1 MLAGLAAGK
10 ANTSRTLF
18 CIGSMNKMLTGVAV
32 AQLVGRGRLS
42 FDDTVGKFLDGFP
55 PETAS
60 AVRVHHLLTHT
71 SGLGDI
77 FDGEGSPR
85 TTTPSMP

>member
-10 ANTSRTLF
+10 ANTPRTLF

-42 FDDTVGKFLDGFP
+42 FDDTVVRSRRPVDVNGMAHPYALVGPDGRP
-55 PETAS
+55 LALGPMPGGGA
-60 AVRVHHLLTHT
+60 ARGRRVA
-71 SGLGDI
+71 
-77 FDGEGSPR
+77 
-85 TTTPSMP
+85 